1 MNFKAAFVFR
11 ERRQLEAWTRTQR
24 NVFSSFLCAEYLR
37 SVRVCGLPPD
47 FVQRKQRTLSPS
59 ALNNNPRE
67 FVLLPRRSFL
77 SHSSSVSNTLAR
89 LETELVFVFFMN
101 GNRTRRSSCSGCLP
115 KRWSL
120 LPRGKGKAICCPAL
134 LPASSVC
141 FLLASWPFFLCLI
154 APSLLFLPSASVC
167 FLLASCLLL
176 TLFSLFFCPSLLFLP
191 SCLHISLLFGL
202 FIPLA
207 LLLACSLHPVRFLV
221 REVGVL
227 AAEGECVRKK

>member
-24 NVFSSFLCAEYLR
+24 NVFSSFLCAEHLR

-89 LETELVFVFFMN
+89 LETEIVFVFFYEWESDAALELF
-101 GNRTRRSSCSGCLP
+101 RLFTKEVVVITSGQ
-115 KRWSL
+115 
-120 LPRGKGKAICCPAL
+120 G
-134 LPASSVC
+134 
-141 FLLASWPFFLCLI
+141 
-154 APSLLFLPSASVC
+154 
-167 FLLASCLLL
+167 
-176 TLFSLFFCPSLLFLP
+176 
-191 SCLHISLLFGL
+191 
-202 FIPLA
+202 
-207 LLLACSLHPVRFLV
+207 
-221 REVGVL
+221 
-227 AAEGECVRKK
+227 